1 MGNARYQENNEPF
14 TRKEFEKVIKR
25 LKNGKAEGNDSIS
38 NEMIKNSPKIII
50 DLVFN
55 FINMC
60 LEKALIPKPWCLDL
74 INPIHKEGNK
84 DNPNNYWGL
93 CISSALLKIIC
104 SLLNNRILL
113 QVKQR
118 GLINKNQTGFK
129 GNHRTADNLPTLK
142 NVVKKYVTIGK
153 GKLYACFVD
162 FKKAYDSVWHEGL
175 FCKMRRNKLQGKLL
189 HLIMDMYKKTKCVVK
204 MGGSCT
210 EFFAVTRGVRQGCPL
225 SPILFNLYV
234 NDIFRIMNLNNES
247 EIFLNKEVPINA
259 LMYADDLI
267 LLSVTPEGLQKHID
281 KLSKYCDDW
290 RLNINLKKTK
300 IMIFNR
306 GNNLIKSEF
315 NIKRWF

>member
-60 LEKALIPKPWCLDL
+60 LEKALIPKSWCLDL

-93 CISSALLKIIC
+93 CLIKIIC

-118 GLINKNQTGFK
+118 GLIIKNQTGFK
-129 GNHRTADNLPTLK
+129 GNHRTADTH
-142 NVVKKYVTIGK
+142 
-153 GKLYACFVD
+153 A
-162 FKKAYDSVWHEGL
+162 
-175 FCKMRRNKLQGKLL
+175 
-189 HLIMDMYKKTKCVVK
+189 
-204 MGGSCT
+204 
-210 EFFAVTRGVRQGCPL
+210 
-225 SPILFNLYV
+225 
-234 NDIFRIMNLNNES
+234 
-247 EIFLNKEVPINA
+247 
-259 LMYADDLI
+259 
-267 LLSVTPEGLQKHID
+267 
-281 KLSKYCDDW
+281 
-290 RLNINLKKTK
+290 
-300 IMIFNR
+300 
-306 GNNLIKSEF
+306 
-315 NIKRWF
+315 